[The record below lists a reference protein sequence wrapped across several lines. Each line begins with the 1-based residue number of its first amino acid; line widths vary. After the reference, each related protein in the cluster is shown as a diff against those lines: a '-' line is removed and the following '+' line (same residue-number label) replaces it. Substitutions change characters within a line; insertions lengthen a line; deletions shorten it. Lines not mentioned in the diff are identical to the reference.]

1 MTDGRDLVFIIT
13 LILFVISLGVSFYLY
28 WKRDKE
34 RAEFSK
40 FFIVTKIVFDKLQ
53 DNGIDV
59 PKIWDDTV
67 VELNNKSRK
76 EGGD

>member
-1 MTDGRDLVFIIT
+1 MTDSRTILFIIT
-13 LILFVISLGVSFYLY
+13 MILFVISLGVSFYLY

-34 RAEFSK
+34 RAEFMK
-40 FFIVTKIVFDKLQ
+40 FLTVTKIVFDKLQ
-53 DNGIDV
+53 DDGIDV

-67 VELNNKSRK
+67 AELNKSRK

>member
-1 MTDGRDLVFIIT
+1 MTDGRTILFIIT
-13 LILFVISLGVSFYLY
+13 LVLFVISLGVSFYLY

-53 DNGIDV
+53 DDGINV

-67 VELNNKSRK
+67 ADLNKSRK